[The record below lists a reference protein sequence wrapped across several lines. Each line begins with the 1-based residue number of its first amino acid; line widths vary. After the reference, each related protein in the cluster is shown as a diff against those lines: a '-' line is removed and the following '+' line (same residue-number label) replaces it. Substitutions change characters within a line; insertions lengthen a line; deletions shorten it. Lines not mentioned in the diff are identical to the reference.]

1 MEIYRT
7 VATKIS
13 TAISSFW
20 MAAAII
26 TLTLGTGWYSEFSV
40 RWQSAASLVASVSA
54 LLALVFLQRS
64 QSHSDRAS
72 HVKMDEMIRSLSDAR
87 DEVAAVE
94 NEPAARIEHLAEQGN
109 KK

>member
-7 VATKIS
+7 VANKFS
-13 TAISSFW
+13 TAFSSFW
-20 MAAAII
+20 MAIAIVS
-26 TLTLGTGWYSEFSV
+26 LTLGTGWYFEFST
-40 RWQSAASLVASVSA
+40 RWQSAASLAASVSA

-72 HVKMDEMIRSLSDAR
+72 HVKMDEMIRALSDAR

-94 NEPAARIEHLAEQGN
+94 DESAERIEHLAEQAN